1 MPYLQRKTKTKRF
14 LIREERTKNMDGKT
28 FFKPTKEKIFS
39 IIIIAIVV
47 VVSKFLTGF
56 IGKLIYPQW
65 LLEELAIK
73 PMSEVMIEHFSEV
86 MIFGL
91 ELIFIN
97 AIIFL
102 ILIYIAICIIFQI
115 FISPEVM
122 KK

>member
-1 MPYLQRKTKTKRF
+1 
-14 LIREERTKNMDGKT
+14 MDGKT